1 MFCVV
6 SYERGTCLVSGV
18 MILEKKLRI
27 NSRLVQLREHE
38 ENDTENLLFDDL
50 LFTRRDRLTVLELS
64 QAVGKRN
71 RARRE

>member
-71 RARRE
+71 RVRRE

>member
-1 MFCVV
+1 
-6 SYERGTCLVSGV
+6 

-71 RARRE
+71 RVRRE